1 MNSVD
6 ASQPP
11 DPTQPSQDTEPGRE
25 RPQAPPQ
32 EDAEWGDGDTL
43 FDAQVEALRAAAQA
57 AQAQTLAETAKDGP
71 GGEAA
76 GPPED
81 VTDNDATAR
90 IPRATDGE
98 AAPAASS
105 PPRAGKRE
113 ERPTALLDMVPMPPQ
128 GQGAERRWAQGAEP
142 TSLGM
147 PRQPVVPDDER
158 SLWPTLITAAA
169 AVLIGVLLGM
179 GILRLYAG
187 RGAPS
192 MALEGSQQL
201 QQQLLDGE
209 QLLRAGQREEACKRA
224 GAVLAAEPANARAL
238 RLKERCERP

>member
-1 MNSVD
+1 MGSVD
-6 ASQPP
+6 APQPP

-25 RPQAPPQ
+25 RPQASQ
-32 EDAEWGDGDTL
+32 HEDAEWGDGDTL
-43 FDAQVEALRAAAQA
+43 FDAQVEALRAATQS
-57 AQAQTLAETAKDGP
+57 AQAQASQKTVGAGLGDG
-71 GGEAA
+71 AA

-81 VTDNDATAR
+81 LTDNDATAR
-90 IPRATDGE
+90 IQRATDGE
-98 AAPAASS
+98 AERAAAPA
-105 PPRAGKRE
+105 REGKRE

-128 GQGAERRWAQGAEP
+128 GQVAERRWAQGAEP

-147 PRQPVVPDDER
+147 SRQPAVPDDER
-158 SLWPTLITAAA
+158 SLWPTLVTAAA
-169 AVLIGVLLGM
+169 AVLVGVLLGM

-209 QLLRAGQREEACKRA
+209 QLLRAGQRAEACKRA
-224 GAVLAAEPANARAL
+224 GAVLAAEPTNTRAL
-238 RLKERCERP
+238 RLKDRCERP